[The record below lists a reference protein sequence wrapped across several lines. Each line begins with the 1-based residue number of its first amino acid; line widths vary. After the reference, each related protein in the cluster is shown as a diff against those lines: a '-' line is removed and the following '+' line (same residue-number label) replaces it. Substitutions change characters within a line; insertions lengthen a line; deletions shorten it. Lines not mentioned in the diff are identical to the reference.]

1 MSKVNINIIKQ
12 FKNAFKFEKEADK
25 SSLEIYLTEDT
36 KKEYKGINWIY
47 ECEEQSAAFIGIDN
61 NEVFAVDSEGFLVS
75 VCEGIENIPYEL
87 LRLHSLY
94 AKDELV
100 QSVFDK
106 NKDFETDLLKYEE
119 WCRNNGINLDIQ
131 KVYHDENGNLFT
143 KYFEKK

>member
-36 KKEYKGINWIY
+36 KKEYTGINWIY

>member
-1 MSKVNINIIKQ
+1 MSKININIIKQ
-12 FKNAFKFEKEADK
+12 FKNAFKFEKESDK
-25 SSLEIYLTEDT
+25 ESLKIYLNKETE
-36 KKEYKGINWIY
+36 KEYAGMNWLY

>member
-1 MSKVNINIIKQ
+1 MSKVNIIKQ

-25 SSLEIYLTEDT
+25 SSLELYLNKETE
-36 KKEYKGINWIY
+36 KEYAGMNWLY

-106 NKDFETDLLKYEE
+106 NKDFENDLLKYEE
-119 WCRNNGINLDIQ
+119 WCKSNGINLDIQ

>member
-1 MSKVNINIIKQ
+1 MSKVNIIKQ

-25 SSLEIYLTEDT
+25 SSLELYLNKETE
-36 KKEYKGINWIY
+36 KEYAGMNWLY

-106 NKDFETDLLKYEE
+106 NKDFENDLLKYEE
-119 WCRNNGINLDIQ
+119 WCKSNGIKLDMQ

-143 KYFEKK
+143 QYFEKN

>member
-1 MSKVNINIIKQ
+1 MSKINIEIIKQ
-12 FKNAFKFEKEADK
+12 FPNAFKFEKEADK
-25 SSLEIYLTEDT
+25 SSLELYLNDDT
-36 KKEYKGINWIY
+36 KKEYTGMNWLY

-61 NEVFAVDSEGFLVS
+61 SEVFAVDSEGFLVS

-106 NKDFETDLLKYEE
+106 NKDFENDLLKYEE
-119 WCRNNGINLDIQ
+119 WCKSNGIKLDMQ

>member
-1 MSKVNINIIKQ
+1 M
-12 FKNAFKFEKEADK
+12 
-25 SSLEIYLTEDT
+25 
-36 KKEYKGINWIY
+36 
-47 ECEEQSAAFIGIDN
+47 
-61 NEVFAVDSEGFLVS
+61 
-75 VCEGIENIPYEL
+75 
-87 LRLHSLY
+87 Y

>member
-1 MSKVNINIIKQ
+1 MSKVNIIKQ

-25 SSLEIYLTEDT
+25 SSLELYLNKETE
-36 KKEYKGINWIY
+36 KEYAGMNWLY

-119 WCRNNGINLDIQ
+119 WCKSNGIKLDMQ

-143 KYFEKK
+143 QYFEKN

>member
-1 MSKVNINIIKQ
+1 MSKINLNIIKQ
-12 FKNAFKFEKEADK
+12 FPNAFKFEKEADK
-25 SSLEIYLTEDT
+25 SSLELYLNNDT
-36 KKEYKGINWIY
+36 KKEYAGMNWLY
-47 ECEEQSAAFIGIDN
+47 ECEEQSAAFIGVDN
-61 NEVFAVDSEGFLVS
+61 NEVFAIDSEGYLVS

-106 NKDFETDLLKYEE
+106 NKDFEADLLNYEK
-119 WCRNNGINLDIQ
+119 WCKTNGIALDVQ

-143 KYFEKK
+143 QYFDK

>member
-1 MSKVNINIIKQ
+1 MSKVNIVKQ

-25 SSLEIYLTEDT
+25 SSLELYLNKETE
-36 KKEYKGINWIY
+36 KEYAGMNWLY